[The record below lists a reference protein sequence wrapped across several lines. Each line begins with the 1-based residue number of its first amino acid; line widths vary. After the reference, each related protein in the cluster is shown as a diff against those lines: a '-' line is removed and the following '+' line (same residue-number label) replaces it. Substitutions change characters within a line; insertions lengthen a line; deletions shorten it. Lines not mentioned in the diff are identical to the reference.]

1 MIITY
6 HNHGEPDARLRSFV
20 ERRAAMLDE
29 WVSHLD
35 DGSTR
40 LDVAIFYDLR
50 SDDYTTEL
58 SFQVDGH
65 QIDAVGEGLQRIH
78 SLERAF
84 HELTRRVDLML
95 TETSLRQPAL
105 SH

>member
-1 MIITY
+1 MNITY
-6 HNHGEPDARLRSFV
+6 HNHCEPDARLRSFV

-29 WVSHLD
+29 WVSHLND
-35 DGSTR
+35 DSAR
-40 LDVAIFYDLR
+40 LDVAIFYDVR

-58 SFQVDGH
+58 QFRVGDQ
-65 QIDAVGEGLQRIH
+65 QIDAVGQGFQRIV

-84 HELTRRVDLML
+84 RELTERVDVML
-95 TETSLRQPAL
+95 TEASLQQPAL